1 MDEEKLGEQ
10 LRLARSEGGAFL
22 LPQRLLIRLN
32 GADAFRYLHG
42 QVTRDLTRLMPG
54 EALAA
59 CILTPKGKLC
69 APLLIWR
76 EGEDFLL
83 ESAHQVEE
91 ALLARL
97 ERYIVADDVSI
108 TLERPRQVV
117 HCFGKAALKNSLS
130 DQDGLRIN
138 RLGVPGVDHQV
149 GEGDSL
155 SQMSLLDPAVVEAL
169 RIESC
174 LPAWGS
180 ELNGELLPPEAG
192 LDRTHIDYDR
202 GCYPGQE
209 VISRIKSVGKVNR
222 KLHLL
227 VSAPGGVLHPGQAV
241 MSADGTESGVLTSV
255 SNQFDTGSVLA
266 LCFLKRGVEEPLF
279 TFDPLTGLKRDLTIS
294 RNSGT

>member
-10 LRLARSEGGAFL
+10 LRLARSEGGCFL
-22 LPQRLLIRLN
+22 LPRRLLIRLS
-32 GADAFRYLHG
+32 GTDAFRYLHG
-42 QVTRDLTRLMPG
+42 QVTRDLTRLVPG

-59 CILTPKGKLC
+59 CILTPKGKLA

-83 ESAHQVEE
+83 ESASEIEE

-108 TLERPRQVV
+108 TLEKPRQVV
-117 HCFGKAALKNSLS
+117 HCFGKVAFEGSTSNQA
-130 DQDGLRIN
+130 GLRVS
-138 RLGVPGVDHQV
+138 RLGMPGIDREV

-155 SQMSLLDPAVVEAL
+155 CQVSLLDPAVVEAL
-169 RIESC
+169 RIERS

-192 LDRTHIDYDR
+192 LDLTHIDYDR

-222 KLHLL
+222 NLHLL
-227 VSAPGGVLHPGQAV
+227 VAAPVGGLHPGQAV
-241 MSADGTESGVLTSV
+241 LSRDGTESGALTSV
-255 SNQFDTGSVLA
+255 TTQFDTGSVLA

-279 TFDPLTGLKRDLTIS
+279 AFDPLTGLKRDLTIS